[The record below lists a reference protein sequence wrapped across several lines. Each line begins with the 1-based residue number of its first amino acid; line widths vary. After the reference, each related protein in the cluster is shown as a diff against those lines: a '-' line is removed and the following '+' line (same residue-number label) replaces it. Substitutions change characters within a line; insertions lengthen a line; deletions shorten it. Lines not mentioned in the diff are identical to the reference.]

1 MCNTNSVVF
10 QPLYREE
17 TVIALV
23 RLGAAPG
30 AVDDPTP
37 TFPGGKTA
45 ADLASSSGHKGI
57 AGYLAEADL
66 ISHVSS
72 LDMNEKDSLAA
83 TIAAENAV
91 NTESSVFKSDSS
103 IDHQFLKVSLAAVR
117 KSAHAAALI
126 QAAFRN
132 YSFRHRQ
139 LNKSSEDI
147 SDVGLD
153 LVALGSLNKVQKIS
167 HFEDYLHSAAVRIQ
181 RKYRGW
187 KGRRDFLK
195 IRSRI
200 VKIQVLTCMHI
211 GISFAFGINI
221 VCLLTPLTT

>member
-1 MCNTNSVVF
+1 MIV
-10 QPLYREE
+10 
-17 TVIALV
+17 LV

-37 TFPGGKTA
+37 AFPGGQTA

-72 LDMNEKDSLAA
+72 LVNENVMDSPVA
-83 TIAAENAV
+83 TVPAEGTS
-91 NTESSVFKSDSS
+91 NTEASVIKSELSV
-103 IDHQFLKVSLAAVR
+103 DHRFLKGSLSALR

-126 QAAFRN
+126 QDAFRN
-132 YSFRHRQ
+132 RSFQHRQ
-139 LNKSSEDI
+139 LNKSDEDI

-153 LVALGSLNKVQKIS
+153 LVALGFLSKVQEIS

-187 KGRRDFLK
+187 KGRREFLK
-195 IRSRI
+195 IRNRI
-200 VKIQVLTCMHI
+200 VRIQVPACI
-211 GISFAFGINI
+211 FF
-221 VCLLTPLTT
+221 LLALI

>member
-1 MCNTNSVVF
+1 M
-10 QPLYREE
+10 
-17 TVIALV
+17 IALV

-72 LDMNEKDSLAA
+72 LNMNENVMDSLAA

-91 NTESSVFKSDSS
+91 NTEGSVFKSDLA
-103 IDHQFLKVSLAAVR
+103 IDHQFLKGSLAAVR

-126 QAAFRN
+126 QAAFRSC
-132 YSFRHRQ
+132 SFRHRQ
-139 LNKSSEDI
+139 LNKSNENI

-187 KGRRDFLK
+187 KGRKEFLK
-195 IRSRI
+195 IRNRI
-200 VKIQVLTCMHI
+200 VKIQVLTCMPI
-211 GISFAFGINI
+211 GISFAFGIKI
-221 VCLLTPLTT
+221 